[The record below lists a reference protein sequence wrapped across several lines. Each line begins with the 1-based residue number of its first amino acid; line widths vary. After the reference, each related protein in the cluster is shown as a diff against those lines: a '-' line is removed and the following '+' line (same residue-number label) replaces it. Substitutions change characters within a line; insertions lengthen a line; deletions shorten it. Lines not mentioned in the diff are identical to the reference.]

1 MQPALVQVLLGQDRP
16 DTSTGHAGF
25 LEHLARG
32 QASIVASCSASQIK
46 ARRFSFSV
54 ASCHACR
61 REDARWIVGGK
72 LRAGTR
78 PRRALAGLH
87 GEKVAPSYA
96 VSENCH
102 ARVGEYVRFFQKG
115 NCQMSCLDFIFRLCL
130 PSLNTKRSRMDKK
143 NAIIR

>member
-78 PRRALAGLH
+78 HAALSLDCMERRSLH
-87 GEKVAPSYA
+87 HMPFQKTAMPG
-96 VSENCH
+96 SENMCDFFKRATAKCH
-102 ARVGEYVRFFQKG
+102 AWILYFAFA
-115 NCQMSCLDFIFRLCL
+115 CLVST
-130 PSLNTKRSRMDKK
+130 PKEAGWTKK